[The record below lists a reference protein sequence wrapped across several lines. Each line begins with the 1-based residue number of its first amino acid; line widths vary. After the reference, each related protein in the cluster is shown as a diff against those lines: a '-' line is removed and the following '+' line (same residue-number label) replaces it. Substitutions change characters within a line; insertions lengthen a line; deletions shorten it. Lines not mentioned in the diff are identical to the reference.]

1 MAVQLS
7 SGRCGLG
14 FGGRSFDSPS
24 FVPWFLM
31 LKMELLAEN
40 HHGSGITF
48 KMRRDPRVTRIGA
61 IIRKLSIDEFPQ
73 LWCVLRGEMS
83 LVGPRPPM
91 PHEVARYTLQ
101 DRRRLDVKPGLTC
114 IWQVSGRGE
123 IAFDQQVMLDMQY
136 IENHSILL
144 DITLIFKTIP
154 VLFTGH
160 GAY

>member
-1 MAVQLS
+1 MVLDAEQ
-7 SGRCGLG
+7 RK
-14 FGGRSFDSPS
+14 R
-24 FVPWFLM
+24 
-31 LKMELLAEN
+31 ELLAEN

-48 KMRRDPRVTRIGA
+48 KMRCDPRVTRIGA

-91 PHEVARYTLQ
+91 PYEVARYTLQ

-123 IAFDQQVMLDMQY
+123 LPFDQQVVMDMQY
-136 IENHSILL
+136 IENHSIVL
-144 DITLIFKTIP
+144 DITLLFKTIP
-154 VLFTGH
+154 VIFTGH